1 MQIDSLSS
9 WLKYWYKIRFKIRVA
24 RFAIRLKRFKK
35 KTFKPK
41 KPDIDNTQKKTI
53 DLFYALLKSK
63 DTNLNYSPE
72 SFTRFI
78 ESDYVWITMN
88 GHINEYRINII
99 DESRP
104 SNPHSHEVNIPKEY
118 GFEMA
123 DEFDL
128 ELEKRFR
135 SIEATKK
142 KVIVDDIDK
151 LILKVNTP
159 KK

>member
-1 MQIDSLSS
+1 MQIDSFTN
-9 WLKYWYKIRFKIRVA
+9 WVKYWYKIRFKIRVA
-24 RFAIRLKRFKK
+24 RFTVKWRRFKK
-35 KTFKPK
+35 KAFSPK
-41 KPDIDNTQKKTI
+41 KPEIDNTQKRTI

-78 ESDYVWITMN
+78 ESDYVWITMS
-88 GHINEYRINII
+88 GQVSDYIINII

-104 SNPHSHEVNIPKEY
+104 NNPHSHEVNIPKEH
-118 GFEMA
+118 GFEMTE
-123 DEFDL
+123 EFDL

-135 SIEATKK
+135 ALEAAKK

-151 LILKVNTP
+151 LIIKINNP